1 VRASSKFQVCFSSK
15 CCSACLVSCFDPDM
29 FFFLRVI
36 PIWLT
41 SSVSYWRRFG
51 PRYPPAGY
59 IFSKCLLEGCYKHTE
74 LLMPIFLL
82 KWMDNTLF
90 RHEQLHDLVSVLN
103 FLKILPRM
111 SQNWAV
117 MQTPLVRTFFF
128 PDGCVC
134 EMLLGLLKG
143 QASRKAWR
151 HASAAGLKG
160 CTQKQM

>member
-1 VRASSKFQVCFSSK
+1 MFLFEVLQ
-15 CCSACLVSCFDPDM
+15 CLSCILFWSRYV

-59 IFSKCLLEGCYKHTE
+59 IFSKCLLEGCYKDTE

-117 MQTPLVRTFFF
+117 MQTPLVSTFFF

-134 EMLLGLLKG
+134 EMLLGLLKER
-143 QASRKAWR
+143 ASRKAWR
-151 HASAAGLKG
+151 PRECRGSQPSAAGLKG